1 MLDQLDSTNVD
12 NKGLP
17 LTVRTVFIIDPK
29 KQIRT
34 TISYPAAVGRS
45 FKEIF
50 RVIEAL
56 QRGEKHK
63 FTTPV
68 DWQPGEDVIIPPFVK
83 GEERARLFPG
93 QNREV
98 KPYLTFAKDPS
109 SWRMQE

>member
-1 MLDQLDSTNVD
+1 MLDSLDSTNVD

-34 TISYPAAVGRS
+34 MISYPAAVGRS
-45 FKEIF
+45 FKEIM
-50 RVIEAL
+50 RVVESL

-68 DWQPGEDVIIPPFVK
+68 DWQVGDDVIIPPFVK

-93 QNREV
+93 ENREV
-98 KPYLTFAKDPS
+98 RPYLTFAKDPS
-109 SWRMQE
+109 SKA

>member
-1 MLDQLDSTNVD
+1 MLDSLDSTNVD

-34 TISYPAAVGRS
+34 MISYPAAVGRS

-50 RVIEAL
+50 RVIQAL

-68 DWQPGEDVIIPPFVK
+68 EWQPGEDVIIPPFVK
-83 GEERARLFPG
+83 GEERAKLFPG

-109 SWRMQE
+109 SVAA